1 MLQQEGIMK
10 KERVLKK
17 DWPNFLKNFNA
28 EHQFRPVRVSVGG
41 DEISKHLPFIGM
53 VYEEKKKDVEVFVGG
68 VDIEHPAHLIHTAVS
83 PRALYVLRDGEEV
96 LGIEVQSAKG
106 PKVVVEFNGPP
117 EEAEKAKKALI
128 EKIAY
133 ELFLRRGGEHG
144 KDVEDWLEAEKIVER
159 IAQMYI

>member
-1 MLQQEGIMK
+1 M
-10 KERVLKK
+10 
-17 DWPNFLKNFNA
+17 
-28 EHQFRPVRVSVGG
+28 
-41 DEISKHLPFIGM
+41 
-53 VYEEKKKDVEVFVGG
+53 
-68 VDIEHPAHLIHTAVS
+68 
-83 PRALYVLRDGEEV
+83 
-96 LGIEVQSAKG
+96 GIEVQSAKG